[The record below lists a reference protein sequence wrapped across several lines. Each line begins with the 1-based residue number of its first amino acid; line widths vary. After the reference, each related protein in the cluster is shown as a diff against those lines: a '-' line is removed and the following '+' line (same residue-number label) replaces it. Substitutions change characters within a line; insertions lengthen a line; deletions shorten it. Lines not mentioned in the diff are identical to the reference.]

1 MVAQNAEE
9 RVVSLEPTVI
19 DWLTKVR
26 PMIIGDAS
34 VDSDRTLDVEDPA
47 TEQRIGAVAL
57 AGPELVERAVTSARD
72 TFDQGGWR
80 WMSSAARSRLILAA
94 ASLIERHAEELA
106 QLDAIDGGVPIEYG
120 RMSVADAVLTLE
132 YAAGITAR
140 IAGQTVVPANHRGD
154 LFQAQVIREPLG
166 VVAQVVPWNL
176 PFGMAVEKVALG
188 LATANTMVLKPAE
201 QTPLSAL
208 RLGELLLEAGIPPG
222 VVNVVSGIG
231 SEAGDALVRD
241 ARVDKVSFTGST
253 ATGKAIVVAASGNLT
268 PVSLELGGK
277 SPFIVL
283 GDADLDVAASAA
295 ADNIFTLS
303 GQACTAPS
311 RMFVQR
317 AAVEEF
323 VEKLSAAA
331 RRVVV
336 GSPLDTRTTAGP
348 LVSAVQRHRVAG
360 YVDGALEDGATL
372 ACGGASGEGAGYF
385 YAPTVLTGTTP
396 RMTINRE
403 EVFGPVVTVTPFD
416 TVDEVVGLA
425 NDTTYGLA
433 AGVWTNDLSA
443 VQRLTRDLQ
452 AGTVWVNTY
461 NLFDP
466 ALPFGGYKQSGWGR
480 ETGMAAVDLYTQT
493 KTVAAATNGRTSS

>member
-1 MVAQNAEE
+1 MVAQELE
-9 RVVSLEPTVI
+9 TTVVSLDPAVT
-19 DWLTKVR
+19 DWLGKRR
-26 PMIIGDAS
+26 PMIIGGEQ
-34 VDSDRTLDVEDPA
+34 VDSDRALDVEDPA
-47 TEQRIGAVAL
+47 TGQRVGSVAL
-57 AGPELVERAVTSARD
+57 AGPELVGRAVAAAR
-72 TFDQGGWR
+72 TAFDGGDWR

-94 ASLIERHAEELA
+94 ASLIERHREELA

-120 RMSVADAVLTLE
+120 RASIDDAVLTLE

-140 IAGQTVVPANHRGD
+140 VTGQTVAPANHRGD
-154 LFQAQVIREPLG
+154 HFQAQVIREPLG

-188 LATANTMVLKPAE
+188 LATANTIVLKPAE

-222 VVNVVSGIG
+222 VVNVVSGFG
-231 SEAGDALVRD
+231 AEAGDALVRD

-283 GDADLDVAASAA
+283 GDADLDEAAAAA
-295 ADNIFTLS
+295 ADNMFALS
-303 GQACTAPS
+303 GQVCSAPS

-323 VEKLSAAA
+323 VDKLATAAG
-331 RRVVV
+331 RVVL

-348 LVSAVQRHRVAG
+348 LVSAVQRRRVAG
-360 YVDGALEDGATL
+360 YVDGALAEGATL
-372 ACGGASGEGAGYF
+372 ACGGMSGDGAGYF

-396 RMTINRE
+396 GMAINRE

-416 TVDEVVGLA
+416 TLDEVTGLA

-433 AGVWTNDLSA
+433 AAVWTNDLSA
-443 VQRLTRDLQ
+443 AQRLTRDLQ

-480 ETGMAAVDLYTQT
+480 ETGMAAVELYTHT
-493 KTVAAATNGRTSS
+493 KTVATATNARTSS

>member
-1 MVAQNAEE
+1 MTALQTGD
-9 RVVSLEPTVI
+9 RLVSVEPDVI
-19 DWLTKVR
+19 DWLKMPR
-26 PMIIGDAS
+26 PMIIDGEQ
-34 VDSDRTLDVEDPA
+34 VGSDRSLDVEDPA
-47 TEQRIGAVAL
+47 TGRRIGSVAL
-57 AGPELVERAVTSARD
+57 AGPELVQRAVAAARA
-72 TFDQGGWR
+72 TFDDGGWR

-94 ASLIERHAEELA
+94 ASLIDRHTEELA
-106 QLDAIDGGVPIEYG
+106 QLDALDGGVPIEYG
-120 RMSVADAVLTLE
+120 RASIAEAVLTLE

-140 IAGQTVVPANHRGD
+140 ITGQTVAPANHRGD

-166 VVAQVVPWNL
+166 VVAQIVPWNL

-222 VVNVVSGIG
+222 VVNVVSGFG
-231 SEAGDALVRD
+231 AETGDALVRD
-241 ARVDKVSFTGST
+241 PRVNKVSFTGST
-253 ATGKAIVVAASGNLT
+253 VTGKAIVVAASANLT

-283 GDADLDVAASAA
+283 GDADLDEAASAA
-295 ADNIFTLS
+295 AENIFTLS

-311 RMFVQR
+311 RMFVQHQ
-317 AAVEEF
+317 AHDEF
-323 VEKLSAAA
+323 VERLSAAA
-331 RRVVV
+331 GRVVV
-336 GSPLDTRTTAGP
+336 GSPLDPRTTAGP
-348 LVSAVQRHRVAG
+348 LVSEVQRRRVAR

-372 ACGGASGEGAGYF
+372 ACGGAPGEGAGYY
-385 YAPTVLTGTTP
+385 YAPTVLTDTTP

-416 TVDEVVGLA
+416 TVDEVIALA
-425 NDTTYGLA
+425 NDTSYGLA
-433 AGVWTNDLSA
+433 AGVWTNDLAAS
-443 VQRLTRDLQ
+443 QRLVRELQ
-452 AGTVWVNTY
+452 AGSVWVNTY

-480 ETGMAAVDLYTQT
+480 ETGMAAVELYTQT
-493 KTVAAATNGRTSS
+493 KTVAAATTERTSP

>member
-1 MVAQNAEE
+1 MTAQSLDES
-9 RVVSLEPTVI
+9 VISLEPTVV
-19 DWLTKVR
+19 DWLGKRR
-26 PMIIGDAS
+26 PMIIDGAAI
-34 VDSDRTLDVEDPA
+34 DSDRTLDVEDPA
-47 TEQRIGAVAL
+47 TGQRIGAVAL
-57 AGPELVERAVTSARD
+57 AGPQLVAHAVASARA
-72 TFDQGGWR
+72 TFDDGRWR
-80 WMSSAARSRLILAA
+80 WMSSAARSRLILAV
-94 ASLIERHAEELA
+94 ASVIEQHAEELA
-106 QLDAIDGGVPIEYG
+106 QLDAIDGGVPIGYG
-120 RMSVADAVLTLE
+120 RASVADAVLTLE

-140 IAGQTVVPANHRGD
+140 IAGQTVAPANHRGD

-208 RLGELLLEAGIPPG
+208 RLGELLLEAGVPSG
-222 VVNVVSGIG
+222 VVNVVSGFG
-231 SEAGDALVRD
+231 AEAGDALVRD
-241 ARVDKVSFTGST
+241 PRVDKVSFTGST
-253 ATGKAIVVAASGNLT
+253 VTGKAIVVAASGNLT

-283 GDADLDVAASAA
+283 GDADLDEAASAA

-331 RRVVV
+331 GRVVV
-336 GSPLDTRTTAGP
+336 GSPLDTRTIAGP
-348 LVSAVQRHRVAG
+348 LVSAVQRRRVAD
-360 YVDGALEDGATL
+360 YVDGALADGATL
-372 ACGGASGEGAGYF
+372 ACGGEAGEGGGYF

-396 RMTINRE
+396 HMTINRE

-416 TVDEVVGLA
+416 TVDEVVRLA
-425 NDTTYGLA
+425 NDSTYGLA
-433 AGVWTNDLSA
+433 AGVWSNDLGA

-480 ETGMAAVDLYTQT
+480 ETGMAAVELYTQT
-493 KTVAAATNGRTSS
+493 KTVAAATNVRTSS